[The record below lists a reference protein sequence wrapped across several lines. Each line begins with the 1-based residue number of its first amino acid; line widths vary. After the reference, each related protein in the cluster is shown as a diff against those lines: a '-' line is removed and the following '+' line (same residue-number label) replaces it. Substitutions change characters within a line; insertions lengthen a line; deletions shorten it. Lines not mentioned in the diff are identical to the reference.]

1 MQRIIIPIAALALCG
16 CGGDPK
22 PLSMAATAESS
33 RAALV
38 AALDGW
44 KAGKTAEELAAQSP
58 PVRLI
63 DDDFH
68 GGMKLLNYKIETEG
82 HVRGIGYSYIVTLTL
97 EAKDGAKPTTK
108 KIPYNAVTEPKYV
121 VSREDRKV

>member
-1 MQRIIIPIAALALCG
+1 MLRILIPAAALALCG

-44 KAGKTAEELAAQSP
+44 KAGRTAEELAAQSP
-58 PVRLI
+58 SVRLI

-68 GGMKLLNYKIETEG
+68 GGKKLLDYKIEGQG
-82 HVRGIGYSYIVTLTL
+82 HARGIGYSYIVTLTL
-97 EAKDGAKPTTK
+97 QGKDGAQPTTK
-108 KIPYNAVTEPKYV
+108 KVPYSAVTEPKHV

>member
-1 MQRIIIPIAALALCG
+1 MKRIIIPLAALALCG
-16 CGGDPK
+16 CGGDPR
-22 PLSMAATAESS
+22 PLSMAATPESS

-44 KAGKTAEELAAQSP
+44 KAGKTAEELSDQSL

-68 GGMKLLNYKIETEG
+68 GGKKLLDYKIESEG
-82 HVRGIGYSYIVTLTL
+82 KVRGIGYSYVVTLTF
-97 EAKDGAKPTTK
+97 EGKDGAKRTTK
-108 KIPYNAVTEPKYV
+108 KIPYNAVTEPKHV